1 VPDNDGLR
9 MVASGQGLWDNQ
21 EDQHD
26 SLQPLLQQQHA
37 AAGAT
42 CNGDSCASP
51 MNAIT
56 SSILNLVGLAPQATP
71 NAQQTRSMSTGLQTP
86 AAQAMARG
94 VARPATSYTDLN
106 DELVRKAE
114 EESRARAAAEARA
127 NALHNE
133 LAARRARDELA
144 QPPTTT
150 EREMLASTSGLAD
163 QRIAALEAELARA
176 RAAAPTLRNIV
187 IKPEPVEDDAE
198 SLAGS
203 LASSAVTIKPLST
216 AEIDAHKTTL
226 APGKIGDWSAFALS
240 TIAGQDRRLERVR
253 AVHDHRPDARVGGQ
267 ERG

>member
-1 VPDNDGLR
+1 MPVETRATATRGARDGMDTRTAVPDNDGLR

-94 VARPATSYTDLN
+94 VARPATSYADLN
-106 DELVRKAE
+106 DV
-114 EESRARAAAEARA
+114 
-127 NALHNE
+127 
-133 LAARRARDELA
+133 
-144 QPPTTT
+144 
-150 EREMLASTSGLAD
+150 TS
-163 QRIAALEAELARA
+163 
-176 RAAAPTLRNIV
+176 
-187 IKPEPVEDDAE
+187 
-198 SLAGS
+198 SC
-203 LASSAVTIKPLST
+203 
-216 AEIDAHKTTL
+216 
-226 APGKIGDWSAFALS
+226 
-240 TIAGQDRRLERVR
+240 
-253 AVHDHRPDARVGGQ
+253 
-267 ERG
+267 